1 MPESYEPI
9 ILKKRARK
17 LRKETGNNN
26 IVAPAE
32 LEKHS
37 IKRTITV
44 TLTRPIRMM
53 IHESI
58 VLFSCLYLCLVYA
71 VFFLYFQV
79 YPVIFR
85 GIFSTSPNIV
95 GNRL

>member
-9 ILKKRARK
+9 ILKQRAKK
-17 LRKETGNNN
+17 LRKESGNNN

-32 LEKHS
+32 LEKNS

-71 VFFLYFQV
+71 IFFLYFQV
-79 YPVIFR
+79 YPFIFR
-85 GIFSTSPNIV
+85 GICPSYQIFNPF
-95 GNRL
+95 